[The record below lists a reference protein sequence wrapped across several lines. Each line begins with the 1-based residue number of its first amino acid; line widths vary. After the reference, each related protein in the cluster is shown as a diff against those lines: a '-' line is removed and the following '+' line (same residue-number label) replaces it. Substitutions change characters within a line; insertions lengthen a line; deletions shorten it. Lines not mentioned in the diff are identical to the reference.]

1 MSKVTSKLQ
10 VTVPKAI
17 AEMYGIEPGDEI
29 TWVPAGDSIRVLPP
43 GHSAPKLDLETR
55 LRLFDEAT
63 ERQKEREKTHPL
75 RGTLGKPG
83 ERGWTREDAYAER
96 IDRILR
102 RHSADTR

>member
-17 AEMYGIEPGDEI
+17 AEQYGIEPGDEI
-29 TWVPAGDSIRVLPP
+29 TWVPAGDTIRVLPP
-43 GHSAPKLDLETR
+43 GYSAPKLDLETR

-75 RGTLGKPG
+75 RGKLGNPDD
-83 ERGWTREDAYAER
+83 RGWTRDDLYAER
-96 IDRILR
+96 VDRLLER
-102 RHSADTR
+102 QR

>member
-17 AEMYGIEPGDEI
+17 AEQYGIEPGDEI

-43 GHSAPKLDLETR
+43 GHVKPKLDLETR

-63 ERQKEREKTHPL
+63 ERQRERERRDPWPVAE
-75 RGTLGKPG
+75 PG
-83 ERGWTREDAYAER
+83 ADRGWTREDAYAER
-96 IDRILR
+96 LEMLLR
-102 RHSADTR
+102 RHRASTR